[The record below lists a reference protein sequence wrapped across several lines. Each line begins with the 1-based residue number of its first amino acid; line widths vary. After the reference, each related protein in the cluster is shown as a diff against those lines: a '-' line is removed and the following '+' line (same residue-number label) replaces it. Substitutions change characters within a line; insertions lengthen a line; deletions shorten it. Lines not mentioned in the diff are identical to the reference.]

1 MRCCRC
7 LTVTAATVPCRWAG
21 SLEGP
26 ALQACRGFSSSS
38 VLGDAA
44 GAGPVA
50 SGDALPDGGE
60 SLAADSAAQLL
71 PGDGLTDGLAAA
83 AGAAA
88 AAGGGSEIGSILGA
102 TMAAVD
108 GLHAATG
115 LPWWAT
121 IASVGVLVRAA
132 MFPVSLQGMK
142 ASASLMPLLRQAREE
157 VSAAMRP
164 PGPPPLQPPPSGQ
177 QDGQQQKQQK
187 WQRSQQQAAGPGA
200 AAAGPGAAVAGEA
213 EEEQQGG
220 DGSSSGAARAQAAAP
235 APSNAAILARFTQLR
250 RAAGAPHPIWV
261 LASPL
266 AQLPVFI
273 TAMATVRTMS
283 ITGWPGFSSGGAAWF
298 PDLTMPALDLAN
310 MVAPMGGC
318 GGGGGWRD
326 AHLLMHAACSMW
338 GHWGQQ

>member
-1 MRCCRC
+1 M
-7 LTVTAATVPCRWAG
+7 PCRWAG

-26 ALQACRGFSSSS
+26 ALMASRGFSSSS
-38 VLGDAA
+38 AQQDAA
-44 GAGPVA
+44 GPGPAA
-50 SGDALPDGGE
+50 SSDTLADSSE
-60 SLAADSAAQLL
+60 SLAAADGAAELL
-71 PGDGLTDGLAAA
+71 PGDGLADGLAAA
-83 AGAAA
+83 AGAA

-108 GLHAATG
+108 GLHAVTG

-164 PGPPPLQPPPSGQ
+164 PVPPPLQPPPAAQ
-177 QDGQQQKQQK
+177 PDGKQQKQQK
-187 WQRSQQQAAGPGA
+187 WQRSQQQAAGPA
-200 AAAGPGAAVAGEA
+200 AAAAASGE
-213 EEEQQGG
+213 EEEQGRGG
-220 DGSSSGAARAQAAAP
+220 GTSSNAAGAQAAGP

-283 ITGWPGFSSGGAAWF
+283 ITGWPGFSTGGAAWF

-310 MVAPMGGC
+310 MVAPMGGWEEGAC
-318 GGGGGWRD
+318 WAGGCPVAPRRL
-326 AHLLMHAACSMW
+326 AP
-338 GHWGQQ
+338 